1 MIIKDILI
9 IAGPLLKGLAFC
21 LLPLSY
27 YLLGMF
33 NYSQAGKASLLGF
46 FTLGTLFCWREVLG
60 VRRFLSVAVG
70 LSTVLLTAGI
80 VFQVSIR
87 QIFGVQQDD
96 VLVVQAILNTN
107 LEEARGF
114 FSQYMRYIAGHLVSS
129 LVFLA
134 AYWWLFVVTGR
145 DRTHHRPTGRRRTTI
160 IMALI
165 MSFLLVTIHSNSS
178 LRKANPLLYF
188 HYNYQKMSKEI
199 EYARQLRKELAQG
212 IASPVLSS
220 MHLKPAFDK
229 NTVVLVI
236 GESDTRNNWSLYGYG
251 RETNPELE
259 KLRAQLLIFDD
270 VVAAD
275 GSTIASVTRMLTAAT
290 SRNPDIWKSS
300 PTIMATARH
309 LGYKVFWI
317 ANQGSENRG
326 VVPVLAAQADTTI
339 FTNRG
344 MDRGE
349 SSFDEVLLAPY
360 ESALADPAARKL
372 IIVQLLG
379 AHPAYNFRY
388 PEAFGIFEK
397 QFDDPV
403 ALQLKEAGR
412 APWSILLRNMYDSAL
427 LYQDHILAKLLSSLI
442 KRHGEDAS
450 WLYIADH
457 GQDVAHNSDYS
468 GHNFMV
474 KEQWEVPLLVWRSE
488 GNTVGTEARDRLVQ
502 RPYQADFLDHTIFGL
517 LGGEGDLYDP
527 EFDLLSDAYRPTRIL
542 PRRMRDTDY
551 D

>member
-1 MIIKDILI
+1 MREILI
-9 IAGPLLKGLAFC
+9 LAGPLLKGMAFC

-46 FTLGTLFCWREVLG
+46 FTLGTLFCWREVWRA
-60 VRRFLSVAVG
+60 RRLLTFALG
-70 LSTVLLTAGI
+70 LSLVLLTANI

-87 QIFGVQQDD
+87 QIFGMQQDD
-96 VLVVQAILNTN
+96 VLVVQALLNTN

-114 FSQYMRYIAGHLVSS
+114 FSQYMRHIALHLLFS

-134 AYWWLFVVTGR
+134 AYWRFLVVAGR
-145 DRTHHRPTGRRRTTI
+145 DWTRPHPARRRRTTI
-160 IMALI
+160 IMALVMSI
-165 MSFLLVTIHSNSS
+165 MLVIIHSNSS
-178 LRKANPLLYF
+178 LRKANPLFYF
-188 HYNYQKMSKEI
+188 HYNYQKMSKEM
-199 EYARQLRKELAQG
+199 EQARKLREELAQG

-220 MHLKPAFDK
+220 MHLRQGIDK

-251 RETNPELE
+251 RKTNPELE
-259 KLRAQLLIFDD
+259 KLREQLLIFDD
-270 VVAAD
+270 VLAAD
-275 GSTIASVTRMLTAAT
+275 GSTVGSVTRMLTAAT

-349 SSFDEVLLAPY
+349 SSFDEVLLGPY
-360 ESALADPAARKL
+360 RSALADPAARKL
-372 IIVQLLG
+372 IIVHLLG

-388 PEAFGIFEK
+388 PKTYGIFEK
-397 QFDDPV
+397 NFDDPV

-412 APWSILLRNMYDSAL
+412 APWAILLRNMYDSAL
-427 LYQDHILAKLLSSLI
+427 LYQDHILAQLLGSLM
-442 KRHGEDAS
+442 KRSGEDAS

-457 GQDVAHNSDYS
+457 GQDVVHNSDYS
-468 GHNFMV
+468 GHNFRV
-474 KEQWEVPLLVWRSE
+474 KEQWEVPLLIWRTK
-488 GNTVGTEARDRLVQ
+488 GNMVNNEVRDRLVR
-502 RPYQADFLDHTIFGL
+502 RPYQADFLDHTILGL
-517 LGGEGDLYDP
+517 LGGEGDLYEP
-527 EFDLLSDAYRPTRIL
+527 EFDLLSDSYRTSRIL